1 MKYIY
6 LENLPIDIKILHQL
20 RNAHYETCTDV
31 LLDSEDKIKT
41 KTKLKTDEIQS
52 LLSIVSNTIYPVKPK
67 SVLEL
72 LQEESI
78 EKLSLGDKIL
88 NKALRGGLPT
98 KSGIIE
104 IVGESAVGKSQLA
117 LQLCLM
123 VQLPKHL
130 GGLKGDALY
139 LTTESFYSNR
149 LETLKYYFMLK
160 YGQYF
165 EYDPCQHIY
174 VETLID
180 LEMQQHYLYYYLPNI
195 LEKLPNIR
203 LIIIDSI
210 AFNFRGENNILS
222 YQERAKILTEIAIR
236 LKEISD
242 KKNLIV
248 ICVNQVSDSI
258 NDNVTKLSNE
268 KVPTLGLTWS
278 NCVNIRIELSRNNIN
293 YADDNSYEVHKTQ
306 SEIERFLT
314 VSHSP
319 YIPYSKCKFII
330 RDDGIKGLK

>member
-1 MKYIY
+1 MKFIY
-6 LENLPIDIKILHQL
+6 LDNLPINNKILL
-20 RNAHYETCTDV
+20 ILKNAQYETCTDI
-31 LLDSEDKIKT
+31 LLDSENKIKA
-41 KTKLKTDEIQS
+41 KTKLETEDIQS
-52 LLSIVSNTIYPVKPK
+52 LLVLISKTIYTENPK
-67 SVLEL
+67 SALEIRNEN
-72 LQEESI
+72 QI

-88 NKALRGGLPT
+88 NKVLGGGLPT

-139 LTTESFYSNR
+139 LTTETFYSNR

-160 YGQYF
+160 YGKYF
-165 EYDPCQHIY
+165 EYDPCQHIF

-222 YQERAKILTEIAIR
+222 FQERAKILTEIAVR

-248 ICVNQVSDSI
+248 ICINQVSDYI
-258 NDNVTKLSNE
+258 NDNNNKLSNE

-278 NCVNIRIELSRNNIN
+278 NCINMRIELSRNSIN
-293 YADDNSYEVHKTQ
+293 YTDNDEFVHKTQ
-306 SEIERFLT
+306 PEIERILK
-314 VSHSP
+314 VIHSS
-319 YIPYSKCKFII
+319 YMPYSKCKFII
-330 RDDGIKGLK
+330 RDDGIKGII

>member
-1 MKYIY
+1 MKFIY
-6 LENLPIDIKILHQL
+6 LENLPINSKILHSL
-20 RNAHYETCTDV
+20 KN
-31 LLDSEDKIKT
+31 DSENKIKT
-41 KTKLKTDEIQS
+41 KTKLKTEEIRS
-52 LLSIVSNTIYPVKPK
+52 LLTLISNIIYPTKPK
-67 SVLEL
+67 SAIEL
-72 LQEESI
+72 FQEKYV
-78 EKLSLGDKIL
+78 EKLALGDKIL
-88 NKALRGGLPT
+88 NKTLQGGLPT

-123 VQLPKHL
+123 VQLPKQL

-149 LETLKYYFMLK
+149 LETLKYFFMLK

-165 EYDPCQHIY
+165 DYDPCQHIY

-210 AFNFRGENNILS
+210 AFNFRGENNTLS
-222 YQERAKILTEIAIR
+222 FQERAKTLIEIASR

-248 ICVNQVSDSI
+248 ICINQVSDNI
-258 NDNVTKLSNE
+258 NDNLLKLSNE
-268 KVPTLGLTWS
+268 KVPSLGLTWS
-278 NCVNIRIELSRNNIN
+278 NCINLRIELSRNTVNYIDNNI
-293 YADDNSYEVHKTQ
+293 YEVHKTQ
-306 SEIERFLT
+306 PEIERILT
-314 VSHSP
+314 VSQSS

-330 RDDGIKGLK
+330 RDDGIKGLKY

>member
-6 LENLPIDIKILHQL
+6 LDNLPINIKTLQILK
-20 RNAHYETCTDV
+20 NAHYETCTDL
-31 LLDSEDKIKT
+31 LLDSINKIKT
-41 KTKLKTDEIQS
+41 KTKLKTEEIQS
-52 LLSIVSNTIYPVKPK
+52 LIALVSNEIYPLKPK
-67 SVLEL
+67 SALEL
-72 LQEESI
+72 NQEKQN

-88 NKALRGGLPT
+88 NNTLQGGLPT
-98 KSGIIE
+98 RSGIIE

-123 VQLPKHL
+123 VQLPKYL

-139 LTTESFYSNR
+139 LTTEAFYSNR

-160 YGQYF
+160 YGKHF
-165 EYDPCQHIY
+165 DDDPCQHIY

-180 LEMQQHYLYYYLPNI
+180 LEMQQHYLNYYLPNI

-222 YQERAKILTEIAIR
+222 YQERAKTLTEIAIR

-242 KKNLIV
+242 KKNLII
-248 ICVNQVSDSI
+248 ICINQVSDNF
-258 NDNVTKLSNE
+258 NDIGYKLSNE
-268 KVPTLGLTWS
+268 KIPTLGLTWS
-278 NCVNIRIELSRNNIN
+278 NCINTRIELSRKNIN
-293 YADDNSYEVHKTQ
+293 YIDNEYELHKTQ
-306 SEIERFLT
+306 PEIDRFLT
-314 VSHSP
+314 VSQSS

-330 RDDGIKGLK
+330 RDDGLKGIK